1 MPINFKPASQNGA
14 VPPTPAKYKQS
25 KLGLIASTTTSVLG
39 QPIIVK
45 ALSDAAYYKTT
56 PVTLYAFNPGTNQTI
71 VTTSSFIDTVQAPF
85 VLNNLPDGQ
94 WQLWAEWPGDG
105 PFVAKSTQAN
115 LINLTINTAVNTGGR
130 LSLTSSPASGSL
142 VAGEGTAT
150 FLATITNTTILLN
163 GNLLFYDGNQQIG
176 QAPLVQNHASL
187 STDSLTAGTHNIT
200 VQWPGGL
207 IGGTKY
213 QGFSTSTNYA
223 ISSGTVSGT
232 ALNLT
237 VSPNHGVFQEGYI
250 TLTASLINGATNY
263 PGSVVFYRNGIELYT
278 APVVGTTATY
288 TYRNFE
294 AVGSTEFKALW
305 DGNQAG
311 HPRFIPVASSTAS
324 WTVVARETPSRL
336 SLSVVPNP
344 SVSTAPTYF
353 TATFHQLTGEP
364 LVPGEV
370 IFYSDDL
377 VVGRAPII
385 NDVATTS
392 SYVMTGTHAV
402 YAYYAGSADEPK
414 FYSTRSETISLPVL
428 FGYILDLNLN
438 ITSPRYKNNNITF
451 TASVNTTTT
460 LTNNVVF
467 YANGQSIGSGAFNNL
482 NTATLTTSFN
492 NTGSYVIT
500 ATWPG
505 GQMSNNKFYLASTTS
520 SNITVDYGY
529 LLDQPLNLTITRPRV
544 VDNNITFTASVNTTT
559 TLTNNVVFYANG
571 QSIGSGAFNSRNTA
585 TLTTSFVNTGSY
597 VITATWP
604 GGQMSNGKYY
614 QPSISSATNINVNAH
629 TTLELL
635 TNTFV
640 YYNDSTESITTNT
653 YSTATINFIYN
664 NYFNISPTGTLS
676 LYDGATLLGSTT
688 VTSTT
693 NYIRWNPGQFNQI
706 DAGTKTLRL
715 VYSGDTNFIS
725 TETST
730 SWIAKTKI
738 TPRLGTVNF
747 NKNGIVYAGENLTI
761 TAVKDSTDL
770 YTGVI
775 DFVSDAHGF
784 IGTGTLSGNT
794 ASLTFNPIGGNDI
807 IHANYH
813 TNQYYESSTI
823 ANSNIQVPRISLAY
837 PSIIQFG
844 TRSLSPTNTST
855 NLQVNINLS
864 RQYNLVGRYPNDSGG
879 VIHTNPDALTLSNPY
894 PYDGTPPPIGGRIA
908 WWLTTVAAYA
918 SQGQGDTGSYG
929 ASARWSVDGQIK
941 NVRIG
946 HIGNANQAIDI
957 KYLGDNYPSMPNS
970 YMSSPKNQGVA
981 GYENY
986 PWFVPVITS
995 TVTNG
1000 FSSIQLT
1007 GPQILNA
1014 ISPYAYALDASN
1026 KPYGLGQFTVTSL
1039 SAYLSWYYLNDENYT
1054 GDLFEMPPN
1063 SFYYDG
1069 INLNFISFVH
1079 AYNITILA

>member
-438 ITSPRYKNNNITF
+438 ITSPRYKN
-451 TASVNTTTT
+451 
-460 LTNNVVF
+460 
-467 YANGQSIGSGAFNNL
+467 
-482 NTATLTTSFN
+482 
-492 NTGSYVIT
+492 
-500 ATWPG
+500 
-505 GQMSNNKFYLASTTS
+505 
-520 SNITVDYGY
+520 
-529 LLDQPLNLTITRPRV
+529 
-544 VDNNITFTASVNTTT
+544 NNITFTASVNTTT